1 MFLMARPSD
10 SQIQNFLARQ
20 AKSRF
25 SHPDVGSSAAS
36 SAPNGYVIDHARIQ
50 LGAGGKTWDAAVR
63 AINNWRMFQMDWL
76 QLCWPDAPIL
86 EGTNVAVLIRHF
98 GFWSLNAA
106 RIVYTINEDGPIKR
120 YGFAYGTLLDHS
132 ESGEERFSVEWH
144 SQDGS
149 IWYDLFAFSRPHLLL
164 AKLGY
169 PLTRW
174 LQRRFREG
182 SQAAMAKVVG

>member
-1 MFLMARPSD
+1 MVCSTCDKRARTAS
-10 SQIQNFLARQ
+10 SRQ
-20 AKSRF
+20 RNGKA
-25 SHPDVGSSAAS
+25 VGSWQKSKTRCCGS
-36 SAPNGYVIDHARIQ
+36 S
-50 LGAGGKTWDAAVR
+50 
-63 AINNWRMFQMDWL
+63 
-76 QLCWPDAPIL
+76 
-86 EGTNVAVLIRHF
+86 
-98 GFWSLNAA
+98 SLNAA

-144 SQDGS
+144 SQDSS
-149 IWYDLFAFSRPHLLL
+149 IWYDLFAFSRPHLML

-182 SQAAMAKVVG
+182 SQAAMAKAVG